1 MGTGNYKLRSYFAF
15 EWKVPFFANSFSAP
29 TLATTELYD
38 GSSWSIGPELP
49 ESRYNHAMV
58 TYQRTKVSVFAG
70 QEVAPG
76 SIPYHLTTYEYD
88 FAVPGSG
95 WVQKENILCPAKSVA
110 YGVIRYMP

>member
-1 MGTGNYKLRSYFAF
+1 MLLTGKCFLG
-15 EWKVPFFANSFSAP
+15 NSFSVL
-29 TLATTELYD
+29 TLATTEFYD
-38 GSSWSIGPELP
+38 GNSWSIGPELP

-58 TYQRTKVSVFAG
+58 SYQGTKVFVFGG

-76 SIPYHLTTYEYD
+76 STPYLLTTYEYD